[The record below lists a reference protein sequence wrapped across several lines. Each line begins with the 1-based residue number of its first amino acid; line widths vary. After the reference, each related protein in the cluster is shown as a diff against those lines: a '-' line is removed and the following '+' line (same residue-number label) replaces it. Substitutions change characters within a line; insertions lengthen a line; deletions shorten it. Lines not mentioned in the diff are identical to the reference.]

1 MKTFARRSLLLIGSM
16 CLALVACSRAPENP
30 GIVAPA
36 PHAAIGAWGVD
47 LANMDLSIKPGDDF
61 YKYVNGRWLS
71 SNQIPPDRSL
81 WGSFVQ
87 LAAKTEAQVH
97 DILEALSPQAPA
109 GSPEQK
115 ARDFYRAFLDTAAIE
130 QAGLAPARA
139 VLDEIAA
146 ATTHAQIAQLMGRPE
161 LVLDGPI
168 SGYVTIDEKDP
179 NRYVVLVGQSGLSL
193 PDRDYYLKK
202 DPALEKIRSEYLAH
216 LARMFEL
223 VGSKDAARRAQRT
236 FALETRMARAHLPL
250 AQRRERELMY
260 NKLTL
265 EQLRALAKSYP
276 WTEQLQA
283 AGLQDQTEF
292 VVAELAA
299 VKQLANEFTQIPVA
313 EWRDYLTYRHL
324 VSNARVL
331 PKAFDDE
338 TFAFYGRTLRGL
350 PQPVERWRRAVGLL
364 NGSLGEVIG
373 QVYVKQYFPPDS
385 KVKMLQLVEN
395 LRAAYKK
402 RIEGLTW
409 MSADT
414 KQVALEK
421 LAKFRLKIG
430 YPDKWRDYSQLQV
443 VAGDAFGN
451 LLRVRKFDWDRNLQ
465 RLGQP
470 TDREEWGATPQTV
483 DAYYNASYN
492 EIVFPAAILQP
503 PFFDPNAD
511 PAVNYGGIGGVIG
524 HEMGHGFDDQG
535 AKSDADGVLRTW
547 WQPADEQ
554 KFKTLVDAL
563 VTQYAGYEPLPGMKL
578 NGRFTA
584 GENIGDLGGLS
595 VAYEAYQLSLNG
607 QRAPV
612 LDHFT
617 GDQRF
622 FLSQAQVWRMLVRKE
637 QLRNMVMTDE
647 HSPPLFRVHGVV
659 RNMDAWYAAFGVQAG
674 DALYLEP
681 QQRIRIW

>member
-1 MKTFARRSLLLIGSM
+1 LLTSTT
-16 CLALVACSRAPENP
+16 CLALLACSRAPQTVQQQ
-30 GIVAPA
+30 GKAAPSLT
-36 PHAAIGAWGVD
+36 HAAIGAWGVD
-47 LANMDLSIKPGDDF
+47 LASMDRSIKPGDDF
-61 YKYVNGRWLS
+61 YKYVNGHWLS
-71 SNQIPPDRSL
+71 NNQIPPDRTL
-81 WGSFVQ
+81 WGTFVQ
-87 LAAKTEAQVH
+87 LAAKTEDQVH

-109 GSPEQK
+109 GSAEQK

-139 VLDEIAA
+139 GLDEIAA
-146 ATTHAQIAQLMGRPE
+146 ATTHADIARLMGRAE
-161 LVLDGPI
+161 LSLDGPI
-168 SGYVTIDEKDP
+168 TGYVTVDEKNP
-179 NRYVVLVGQSGLSL
+179 NRYIVLVGQSGLSL
-193 PDRDYYLKK
+193 PDRDYYLKQ
-202 DPALEKIRSEYLAH
+202 DPALEKIRSAYLAH
-216 LARMFEL
+216 LQRMFEL
-223 VGSKDAARRAQRT
+223 GGSKDAARQAKT
-236 FALETRMARAHLPL
+236 TLALETRIARAHLPVE
-250 AQRRERELMY
+250 QRRERELMY
-260 NKLTL
+260 NPLTL
-265 EQLRALAKSYP
+265 EQLRALAKRYP

-283 AGLQDQTEF
+283 AGLQDQREF
-292 VVAELAA
+292 IVAELEA
-299 VKQLANEFTQIPVA
+299 VKRLANEFTQIPVA
-313 EWRDYLTYRHL
+313 DWRDYLTYRHL
-324 VSNARVL
+324 LVNARVL

-338 TFAFYGRTLRGL
+338 TFAFYGRTLNGL
-350 PQPVERWRRAVGLL
+350 QQPVQRWRRAVAVLD
-364 NGSLGEVIG
+364 GSLGEVVG
-373 QVYVKQYFPPDS
+373 QIYVKQYFPPDS

-414 KQVALEK
+414 KQVALQK
-421 LAKFRLKIG
+421 LAKIRLKIG

-443 VAGDAFGN
+443 VAGDAFGDV
-451 LLRVRKFDWDRNLQ
+451 LRARKFNWNRNLQ
-465 RLGQP
+465 RLGRP
-470 TDREEWGATPQTV
+470 TDRDEWAASPQTV

-492 EIVFPAAILQP
+492 EIVFPAGILQP

-554 KFKTLVDAL
+554 KFKGLVDGL
-563 VTQYAGYEPLPGMKL
+563 VAQYSGYEPLPGMKL

-607 QRAPV
+607 RSAPV
-612 LDHFT
+612 LDNFT

-622 FLSQAQVWRMLVRKE
+622 FLSQAQVWRMLVREE
-637 QLRNMVMTDE
+637 QMRNLVMTDE

-659 RNMDAWYAAFGVQAG
+659 RNMDAWYAAFRVQPG

-681 QQRIRIW
+681 ERRIRIW